1 MSLPENMASSLRG
14 RIENNQTRKET
25 IRMKLKKEMVTIV
38 LLVGLAMIMGSTVPL
53 MVHGQSKEPVKIGCL
68 TPLSPPGDHTSGKRI
83 VWGAEL
89 GIKYVNEV
97 MGGVLGGRPVKLA
110 VEDDQGTP
118 AEAVTGFRR
127 LVTKEGAVAV
137 TGQFHSSACLAVNEV
152 AKELGVPLLSVGA
165 SAAKITESH
174 YPTIFSVMSLNPSR
188 AEYLIAFAKTKGFKR
203 VAVLGEDTDFG
214 VEYSRYVKEYGGK
227 AGIEVNSIIY
237 PRTTT
242 DVTPSLLLLKAWNPD
257 FIINVGTPPSAYLV
271 LKQAYD
277 VGLFP
282 KVPLVASY
290 DWPNRPEYWE
300 ALGDKGNYILY
311 MVYYKPGMPVTPAGN
326 WMISKYGELYKED
339 PTFYAVNAFGQILI
353 ISQAVNFARS
363 ANTKDVLASLQ
374 TNTFSDWSST
384 KVKFEELP
392 GMRWHNVPP
401 PMLILQMTKVRQP
414 GKESKTLWPPEYG
427 GDGRI
432 VTP

>member
-1 MSLPENMASSLRG
+1 MALGLRI
-14 RIENNQTRKET
+14 RIENNSTQKGGH
-25 IRMKLKKEMVTIV
+25 RMRLKKRMFTTG
-38 LLVGLAMIMGSTVPL
+38 LLVGLAMIMGSGVPL
-53 MVHGQSKEPVKIGCL
+53 TVHGQSKEPVKIGCL

-83 VWGAEL
+83 LWGAEL
-89 GIKYVNEV
+89 GAKYVNEV
-97 MGGVLGGRPVKLA
+97 MGGVLDKRPVKIA

-127 LVTKEGAVAV
+127 LVTKDGVVAV

-152 AKELGVPLLSVGA
+152 AKELGVPLFSVGA

-174 YPTIFSVMSLNPSR
+174 YPTIFSVMALNPSR
-188 AEYLIAFAKTKGFKR
+188 AEYLVGFAKTKGFKR

-214 VEYSRYVKEYGGK
+214 VEYSKYVKEFGAK
-227 AGIEVNSIIY
+227 EGIEVNAIIY

-242 DVTPSLLLLKAWNPD
+242 DVNPSLLILKAWKPD
-257 FIINVGTPPSAYLV
+257 YIIHVGTPPSAYLV
-271 LKQAYD
+271 IKQAYD
-277 VGLFP
+277 IGLFP

-300 ALGDKGNYILY
+300 ALGDKGNYIQY

-326 WMISKYGELYKED
+326 WMISTYVNQYKED
-339 PTFYAVNAFGQILI
+339 PTFYAVNAFGEILI

-363 ANTKDVLASLQ
+363 TNPKDVLAALQ
-374 TNTFSDWSST
+374 KNTFTDWSGT
-384 KVKFEELP
+384 VKFEELP
-392 GMRWHNVPP
+392 GMRWHNVSPP
-401 PMLILQMTKVRQP
+401 LLLLQMTKVRQP
-414 GKESKTLWPPEYG
+414 GKESKTVWPPAFG
-427 GDGRI
+427 GDGKI